1 MDMMLDT
8 LVAKDVKYFISKII
22 LGRIKFEKVRIEN
35 KKVKTYENL
44 ITLELFFKPIITVVA
59 TKLIQNDFD

>member
-44 ITLELFFKPIITVVA
+44 ITLESLNP
-59 TKLIQNDFD
+59 